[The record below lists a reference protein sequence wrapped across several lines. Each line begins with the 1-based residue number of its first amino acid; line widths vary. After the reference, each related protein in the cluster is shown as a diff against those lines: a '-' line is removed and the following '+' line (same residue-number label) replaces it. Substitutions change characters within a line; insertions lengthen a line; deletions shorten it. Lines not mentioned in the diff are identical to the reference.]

1 MSANADLDA
10 LSHNIASSYN
20 LQGIRNITQQFINL
34 ISRSFRILLGR
45 SYYHV
50 PQTVGKHISPNLIS
64 GYYNDLRMK
73 ADWKGKSDGD
83 GVPTVTLSNGH
94 TVYFPIHVA
103 QMALGT
109 YDLWLEKS
117 DAEQQRTFLRLA
129 GWLNQNINENGGWKN
144 PWEFLRPTSLSNY
157 SAMAQGE
164 AISVLIRA
172 YRITKDKS
180 FMESSEKAYQF
191 LISPVGEGGCTY
203 YIDKQI
209 YLEEYPEYPRSTVL
223 NGYIFALFG
232 VYDFMLVTGG
242 EDVKR
247 FFFDCSTTLEKNLH
261 LYDTGF
267 WTYYDQLGTI
277 SSPFYHS
284 LHISLLDA
292 LYLITGRES
301 FNSVSRKWSLY
312 QKNPLYKLRAIA
324 AKVIQ
329 KLNNPANVT
338 VKI

>member
-1 MSANADLDA
+1 MGQ
-10 LSHNIASSYN
+10 H
-20 LQGIRNITQQFINL
+20 IR
-34 ISRSFRILLGR
+34 
-45 SYYHV
+45 
-50 PQTVGKHISPNLIS
+50 PNTIS
-64 GYYNDLRMK
+64 GYYNDLRKK
-73 ADWKGKSDGD
+73 ADWKGKTDSTGI
-83 GVPTVTLSNGH
+83 PIITLSNGN

-103 QMALGT
+103 QMALGN
-109 YDLWLEKS
+109 YDLWLERNDVEHK
-117 DAEQQRTFLRLA
+117 RTFLRLA
-129 GWLNQNINENGGWKN
+129 DWLNQNINENGGWKN
-144 PWEFLRPTSLSNY
+144 PWEFLRPTSISNY
-157 SAMAQGE
+157 SAMSQGE

-172 YRITKDKS
+172 YQITNDNS
-180 FMESSEKAYQF
+180 FMESSEKAFKF
-191 LISPVGEGGCTY
+191 LILPVEEGGCTY
-203 YIDKQI
+203 YIDRQI
-209 YLEEYPEYPRSTVL
+209 YLEEYPEHPRSTVL

-232 VYDFMLVTGG
+232 VYDFVLVTGG

-247 FFFDCSTTLEKNLH
+247 FFLDSVTTLEKSLH

-301 FNSVSRKWSLY
+301 FNSVSGKWSLY